1 MAVREYIQR
10 KPAVAASISL
20 AVVVLAAVFVYF
32 QTMGTD
38 HSRARLLNSEFYS
51 DDDGKTWFI
60 DDASKL
66 PPFEHEG
73 KMAVQAAVYRYDDG
87 KRFVAY
93 LEKFSDAQRSEIEA
107 AIAAHPDEAPH
118 WRQSPMEA
126 KKPGD
131 SKWVPPGGVGSPA
144 LAKAYQRVT
153 TPVSPDGS
161 TTVSPVAPT
170 DADAVNQ

>member
-1 MAVREYIQR
+1 MALREYIQQ
-10 KPAVAASISL
+10 KQSLVAGASL
-20 AVVVLAAVFVYF
+20 AVVILAAVFVYF

-60 DDASKL
+60 DEASKL
-66 PPFEHEG
+66 PPFDHEG
-73 KMAVQAAVYRYDDG
+73 KMAVQAAVFRYDDD
-87 KRFVAY
+87 KQFVAY

-107 AIAAHPDEAPH
+107 AIAAHPNEASH

-144 LAKAYQRVT
+144 LAKAYQRAT

-161 TTVSPVAPT
+161 TNLSPVAPT
-170 DADAVNQ
+170 DFDAAR